1 MGTPFLRGD
10 NMEGY
15 SKETTFHL
23 PGIFEMGI
31 VWQPFMELLEQ
42 DDSVLKTN
50 AKFGSIY
57 GSPTCI
63 WNGGRNTVGMA
74 AFTKNQL
81 YNIREFM
88 EYHRI
93 PLRFTFTNCLLTE
106 DHLKDTY
113 CNLVTDIFATGNNE
127 IICNSP
133 ILENYLRERYGNKYR
148 YISSTTKTIVDK
160 DRQIEEINKDY
171 FLTVLDLSHNKD
183 FDFLNSIE
191 HKDKCELLCN
201 STCYANCPNKTKHYE
216 LVSRNQLEHTGFND
230 YSECDGGICS
240 YANAQTRD
248 HYISPED
255 IEKIYLPMGFSNFKL
270 EGRNAHPLIL
280 VDILV
285 DYLIKDSCKN
295 KVKEHLYRKLWR
307 HE

>member
-1 MGTPFLRGD
+1 
-10 NMEGY
+10 MEGY
-15 SKETTFHL
+15 SKEITFHL
-23 PGIFEMGI
+23 PGIFELGI

-74 AFTKNQL
+74 QFTRKQL
-81 YNIREFM
+81 ENVKEFM

-93 PLRFTFTNCLLTE
+93 PTRFTFTNCLLTE
-106 DHLKDTY
+106 EHTKDTY
-113 CNLVTDIFATGNNE
+113 CNLVADIFCTGNNE

-133 ILENYLRERYGNKYR
+133 VLETYLRNKYGNGYR
-148 YISSTTKTIVDK
+148 YISSTTKTIADK
-160 DRQIEEINKDY
+160 DKQKEEINKDY

-183 FDFLNSIE
+183 YEFLESIE
-191 HKDKCELLCN
+191 NKDRCELLCN
-201 STCYANCPNKTKHYE
+201 STCYANCPNRTKHYE
-216 LVSRNQLEHTGFND
+216 ETSRNQLEQGD
-230 YSECDGGICS
+230 YNSFSTCDGGICS
-240 YANAQTRD
+240 YANAKTRD

-255 IEKIYLPMGFSNFKL
+255 IEKVYIPMGFSNFKL

-280 VDILV
+280 VDMLV
-285 DYLIKDSCKN
+285 DYLIKDSCKD
-295 KVKEHLYRKLWR
+295 KVKEYMYKRLWT